1 VARISSFSVVA
12 GGLMFAFPLPNVI
25 TALVTRP
32 QSREQLVRFY
42 ADLKKPVETI
52 EQVTSDTL

>member
-25 TALVTRP
+25 TALVTRL
-32 QSREQLVRFY
+32 QSREQLDRFY
-42 ADLKKPVETI
+42 TNLKKPVESA
-52 EQVTSDTL
+52 EVVASDTL